1 MAAATT
7 IVTAGLSAAG
17 AGANFAQAVRSN
29 RMAKQ
34 AEQAAAKFMADA
46 RKRME
51 VNFMEGVQ
59 VPTEAYE
66 IAARQNLAQSQ
77 QATQALRETDQRA
90 VIGGIQGVQEQGAQ
104 AAERLRTGLQEDLF
118 RRDLMVAQEDS
129 RLRDQMAELDLAE
142 VTGAQRAMA
151 DQERLRAQSIGSA
164 FGLLGQGAV
173 DVFSSAPLYGMSR
186 DDRRMV
192 RAGIDPLNPS
202 FPQLDQRIQPAVD
215 ISAQMRQQQ
224 GNIMANTPGVMS
236 DFDLFRSFASPG
248 N

>member
-1 MAAATT
+1 MAATT
-7 IVTAGLSAAG
+7 AIVTAGLSAAG
-17 AGANFAQAVRSN
+17 AGAKFAQAVRSN

-51 VNFMEGVQ
+51 VNFLEGVQ

-90 VIGGIQGVQEQGAQ
+90 VIGGIQGVQEQGAI
-104 AAERLRTGLQEDLF
+104 AAEQLRTGLQEDLF

-129 RLRDQMAELDLAE
+129 RLRDQMAGLDLAE

-151 DQERLRAQSIGSA
+151 DQERLRAQAIGSA
-164 FGLLGQGAV
+164 FGLLGQGAK
-173 DVFSSAPLYGMSR
+173 DIFEDSALYRRR
-186 DDRRMV
+186 DPDRLSGATV
-192 RAGIDPLNPS
+192 RANAAKIT
-202 FPQLDQRIQPAVD
+202 DQ
-215 ISAQMRQQQ
+215 MKRQQA
-224 GNIMANTPGVMS
+224 NMMANTPGVMS

-248 N
+248 NL

>member
-46 RKRME
+46 RKKME

-66 IAARQNLAQSQ
+66 MAARQNLAQSQ
-77 QATQALRETDQRA
+77 QATQMLRETDQRA
-90 VIGGIQGVQEQGAQ
+90 VLGGVNRVQEQGAQ
-104 AAERLRTGLQEDLF
+104 AAEQLRTGLQGDLYN
-118 RRDLMVAQEDS
+118 RDVRIAQEDS
-129 RLRDQMAELDLAE
+129 RLRDQMVQIDLAE
-142 VTGAQRAMA
+142 VTGAQMAMA
-151 DQERLRAQSIGSA
+151 DQERLRANAIGSA
-164 FGLLGQGAV
+164 FGLLGQGAM
-173 DVFSSAPLYGMSR
+173 DIFGSSPLYRMSGE
-186 DDRRMV
+186 DRAMT
-192 RAGIDPLNPS
+192 RAGIDPLNPPA
-202 FPQLDQRIQPAVD
+202 PQLDPRIQPAVG
-215 ISAQMRQQQ
+215 ISNQMRQQQ
-224 GNIMANTPGVMS
+224 NNRLANTPGVMS